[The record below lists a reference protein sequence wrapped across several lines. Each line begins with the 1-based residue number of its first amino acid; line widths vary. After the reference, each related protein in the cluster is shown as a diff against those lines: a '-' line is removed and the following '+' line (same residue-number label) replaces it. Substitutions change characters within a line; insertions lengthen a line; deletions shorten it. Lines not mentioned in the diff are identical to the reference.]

1 MEVLNKIV
9 LQDCPE
15 NIISKTLDC
24 VFSVHH
30 ELGPGFLESIYE
42 KVLMFELVRSGLSA
56 ESPRELH
63 VIYKG
68 QDLGLGYRA
77 DIIVENR
84 LLLEIKCVEQL
95 ANIHTAQMINYL
107 KLLQYKR
114 GFLLNFNVRLMKHGT
129 RRISI

>member
-15 NIISKTLDC
+15 NIINKTLDC
-24 VFSVHH
+24 VFSVHN

-42 KVLMFELVRSGLSA
+42 KALMFELVRSGLSA
-56 ESPRELH
+56 EPQRALH